1 MFLMYVDESG
11 DAGLSNSPTRYFVLS
26 GLVIHELR
34 WNTYLQQ
41 LIAFRQMLRQ
51 QYNLKLR
58 EEIHASAFITNP
70 GTLQRI
76 PRHDRLA
83 ILRLYADQLATMTDF
98 NIINVVVDKTTRP
111 ASYDPFESAWKIL
124 IQRFENT
131 ISKRNFPGPA
141 NADDRG
147 LLIPDATD
155 DKKLTNLIRKMRR
168 YNPIPNQAQYGQ
180 GKRNLTL
187 QALIED
193 PFLKDSAHSY
203 FIQSA
208 DLVAYLLYQHL
219 QPNSYM
225 RKKSGQN
232 YFKRLEPILC
242 KVASRSDPLGVVY
255 L

>member
-11 DAGLSNSPTRYFVLS
+11 DAGLANSPTPYFVLS

-34 WNTYLQQ
+34 WDAYLQQ
-41 LIAFRQMLRQ
+41 LIAFRQMLRH
-51 QYNLKLR
+51 QYGLKLR
-58 EEIHASAFITNP
+58 EEIHASALITNP

-83 ILRLYADQLATMTDF
+83 ILRQYADHLATMTDF
-98 NIINVVVDKTTRP
+98 NIINVVVDKTTKVVP
-111 ASYDPFESAWKIL
+111 YDPFEAAWKIL

-131 ISKRNFPGPA
+131 ISRRNFPGPA
-141 NADDRG
+141 NADDKG

-155 DKKLTNLIRKMRR
+155 DKKLTNLIRRMRH
-168 YNPIPNQAQYGQ
+168 YNPIRNQTQYGQ
-180 GKRNLTL
+180 GTRNLPL

-208 DLVAYLLYQHL
+208 DVVAYLLYQHL
-219 QPNSYM
+219 QPNSYIS
-225 RKKSGQN
+225 KKSGHN

-255 L
+255 V